1 MHAPHPVQKAALSS
15 IGAACFLTLF
25 KIIIGF
31 QTHSLGILAEAAH
44 SGMDL
49 MATLITYWAVS
60 LSSKPAD
67 EQHHFGHGKI
77 ENIAALIET
86 LLLWITCAWILKEV
100 FDRLTCVPHP
110 QIELSYWAFLV
121 IVTSIIVDFFRARN
135 LYKVSKEYNS
145 PALAADAL
153 HFQSDLYSSLAVL
166 LGLIGAAFKF
176 PIVDS
181 LAALLVAAWT
191 FIISLKLA
199 KDSID
204 HLLDK
209 APDGADNKLL
219 ELLQKNTE
227 IKLISSLKIRQSGS
241 QLFVDLT
248 ISLDKNMT
256 FEKAHS
262 LTEDIEKEIKSLFSN
277 AIISIHPEPI

>member
-15 IGAACFLTLF
+15 VLAAFFLTLF
-25 KIIIGF
+25 KIIVGF

-60 LSSKPAD
+60 LSAKPAD

-86 LLLWITCAWILKEV
+86 FLLWITCAWILKEV
-100 FDRLTCVPHP
+100 FDRLTGIAHP

-121 IVTSIIVDFFRARN
+121 IGISIIIDFFRARN

-153 HFQSDLYSSLAVL
+153 HFRSDLYSSVAVL

-191 FIISLKLA
+191 FMISLKLA

-219 ELLQKNTE
+219 ELLQKNAE
-227 IKLISSLKIRQSGS
+227 IKLISSLKVRQSGS

-248 ISLDKNMT
+248 VSLDKNMT

-262 LTEDIEKEIKSLFSN
+262 LTEDIEKEIKNLFSN

>member
-15 IGAACFLTLF
+15 VVAACFLTLF

-67 EQHHFGHGKI
+67 EEHHFGHGKI

-86 LLLWITCAWILKEV
+86 LLLWITCGWIFKEV
-100 FDRLTCVPHP
+100 FGRLTGSADRH
-110 QIELSYWAFLV
+110 IELSFWAFLV
-121 IVTSIIVDFFRARN
+121 IIVSIIIDFFRARN

-166 LGLIGAAFKF
+166 LGLIGAAFHF
-176 PIVDS
+176 PIIDS
-181 LAALLVAAWT
+181 LAALIVAVWT

-199 KDSID
+199 KDAID

-209 APDGADNKLL
+209 APDGAENKLL
-219 ELLQKNTE
+219 ELLKKNFE
-227 IKLISSLKIRQSGS
+227 IKLISSMKIRQSGS

-248 ISLDKNMT
+248 ISLDKNIT

-262 LTEDIEKEIKSLFSN
+262 VTEDIEKEIKSLFPN
-277 AIISIHPEPI
+277 AIISIHPEPL